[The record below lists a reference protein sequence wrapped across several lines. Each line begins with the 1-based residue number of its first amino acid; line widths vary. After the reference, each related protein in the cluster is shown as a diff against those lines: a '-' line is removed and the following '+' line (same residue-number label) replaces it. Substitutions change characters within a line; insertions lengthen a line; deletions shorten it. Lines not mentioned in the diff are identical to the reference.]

1 MVNVTKNIENFERVV
16 IDSLKIRIPFHR
28 VEILSDE
35 LQISWSRHNA
45 ETFVVKE
52 NEEPTFQTMQVF
64 PVKNDYGDILYK
76 IRYDV
81 LKATIKKNAP
91 EKFLFIGINSKILE
105 QKYFEGITSDNI
117 RLIYDKIIKHN
128 IASFTFEDFLNGECT
143 DVDFKK
149 DVRCHEFQKVK
160 SILSKMTKKTGLYG
174 NGAKTFNQKDNS
186 GIQWSKRETSTPS
199 NPYFKL
205 YNKKVELETKS
216 VLYFEKYI
224 KDQDYNLSGLIR
236 IEYTIKNK
244 KHFRENEVEGTRLTS
259 LLQLSE
265 EVKNAMLKKIVK
277 HHLLPRV
284 IEPVKPDTYLKPTEM
299 TFYNLLLFGFENT
312 YVGKEVLIDT
322 AIKNVGPKSRK
333 SEMRKRLLNIWD
345 TYIQTL
351 DRTKENEEQRTL
363 FTALC
368 WE

>member
-1 MVNVTKNIENFERVV
+1 MVNVTKNIENFNRVV
-16 IDSLKIRIPFHR
+16 IDSLKIRIPFHK
-28 VEILSDE
+28 VDIVSDE
-35 LQISWSRHNA
+35 LLKRWSRHNA
-45 ETFVVKE
+45 DTFEVKE
-52 NEEPTFQTMQVF
+52 NEEPTFQTMY
-64 PVKNDYGDILYK
+64 PTIMTNSTGDKLYSYKWEVQK
-76 IRYDV
+76 ITV
-81 LKATIKKNAP
+81 KKNAP
-91 EKFLFIGINSKILE
+91 EKFLLIGISSKILE
-105 QKYFEGITSDNI
+105 TKYLEGITSENI
-117 RLIYDKIIKHN
+117 RLIYDRLQKQN
-128 IASFTFEDFLNGECT
+128 QALFSYDDFLNGECT

-160 SILSKMTKKTGLYG
+160 SILSNMTKKTGKYG
-174 NGAKTFNQKDNS
+174 NGARSFNKKDNS
-186 GIQWSKRETSTPS
+186 GIQWSDRRTGTPA

-205 YNKKVELETKS
+205 YNKKIELETKS
-216 VLYFEKYI
+216 VFFYDEFI
-224 KDQDYNLSGLIR
+224 KDQEYNLSGLIR

-244 KHFRENEVEGTRLTS
+244 KHFRESGVEGTRLTS
-259 LLQLSE
+259 LLQLNE
-265 EVKNAMLKKIVK
+265 EVKNDMLKKIVK

-284 IEPVKPDTYLKPTEM
+284 VEPVKPDTYLKPTEM
-299 TFYNLLLFGFENT
+299 TFYNLLLFGYENT

-333 SEMRKRLLNIWD
+333 SEMRKRLYNIWD

>member
-28 VEILSDE
+28 VEILSEE

-91 EKFLFIGINSKILE
+91 EKFLFIGINSKILQE
-105 QKYFEGITSDNI
+105 KYFEGITSDNI
-117 RLIYDKIIKHN
+117 RLVYERIIKHN
-128 IASFTFEDFLNGECT
+128 IASFSFEDFINGECT

-160 SILSKMTKKTGLYG
+160 SILSKMTRKHLKL
-174 NGAKTFNQKDNS
+174 KFEVFNQKNNS
-186 GIQWSKRETSTPS
+186 GIQWSDRNKGTPS
-199 NPYFKL
+199 NPYLKL

-216 VLYFEKYI
+216 VLYFERYI
-224 KDQDYNLSGLIR
+224 KNQGYNLSGLIR

-244 KHFRENEVEGTRLTS
+244 KHFRENEIEGTRLTS

-265 EVKNAMLKKIVK
+265 EVKNTMLKRIVK

-312 YVGKEVLIDT
+312 YVGKDVLIDT